1 MPEDK
6 KKKKIKGDEVALIA
20 KIDID
25 QASRPLEEIEGEM
38 PVLPLRNMIIFPEI
52 VMPVAIGRRSTLELV
67 KSAYKRKVP
76 VILATQKDAMV
87 EEPDLNDLYPLG
99 VVGRIVRILE
109 LPGGTTNA
117 LIHTCGPKV
126 KLDSIISSDPY
137 LVGTATP
144 VEENNVT
151 PRSNEFKAIMSTCF
165 DVMKKLHD
173 SMEELG
179 NDFLMALR
187 DMEGDAV
194 RINFICSNFPLEITS
209 KYELLKHDSIK
220 DRAIHLIGYLNEQLE
235 IARLKQNIQMRTSEE
250 RDKQQSAYFLQQQLK
265 NIQDEL
271 GNGAESEIDNLRAQ
285 GKKKQWSKEVAE
297 IFEKELTKLER
308 INPQSPD
315 YNVQYSYLQN
325 LLALPWNVYTPQS
338 FNIKSAEKTLN
349 HDHYGLEKVKER
361 ILEHLAVLKLK
372 GDMKSPILCLYGP
385 PGVGKLRL
393 DVPLLRL

>member
-1 MPEDK
+1 MFKQDNSRLNMPEDK
-6 KKKKIKGDEVALIA
+6 KNKRIKNDEVALIA
-20 KIDID
+20 KIDIE
-25 QASRPLEEIEGEM
+25 QSNMPIEELEGEM

-67 KSAYKRKVP
+67 KSAYKKKSP

-87 EEPDLNDLYPLG
+87 DEPELSDLYPLG

-109 LPGGTTNA
+109 LPGGATNA

-126 KLDSIISSDPY
+126 KIDSIISKEPF

-144 VEENNVT
+144 IEENNIT

-179 NDFLMALR
+179 HDFLMALR

-194 RINFICSNFPLEITS
+194 RINFICSNFPLEITA

-235 IARLKQNIQMRTSEE
+235 IAKLKQNIQMRTREE
-250 RDKQQSAYFLQQQLK
+250 LDKQQREYFLQQQLK

-297 IFEKELTKLER
+297 IFEKEVTKLER

-338 FNIKSAEKTLN
+338 FNLKSAEKTLN

-361 ILEHLAVLKLK
+361 ILEHLAE
-372 GDMKSPILCLYGP
+372 
-385 PGVGKLRL
+385 R
-393 DVPLLRL
+393 